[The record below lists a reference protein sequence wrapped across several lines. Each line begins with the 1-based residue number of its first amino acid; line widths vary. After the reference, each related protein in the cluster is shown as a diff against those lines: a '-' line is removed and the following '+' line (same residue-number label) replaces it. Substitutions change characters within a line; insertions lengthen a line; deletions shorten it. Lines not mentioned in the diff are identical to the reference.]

1 MMTLPMRDQ
10 AEPTD
15 TAAHKPDLAGR
26 RVHFIGI
33 GGCGM
38 SGLARLTK
46 HLGARCSGSDQ
57 KESATVNSLK
67 ANDIPVALE
76 QSADSL
82 PDDCDMVVISA
93 AIRDDHPELTEAVR
107 RGIQVKKYAV
117 LLGELMIGRTGVA
130 IAGTHGK
137 STTTSM
143 LSHILI
149 QTGLDP
155 SFIVGANCRQ
165 IGGGVRVGESDILVA
180 EACEYDRSFH
190 NFHPTHAAILNVE
203 ADHLDLY
210 SSLDEIVEAF
220 KIFAERVPPRKQS
233 TPGDASGVTTG
244 TPSPAQSEAKGRASS
259 GVSSNDQTAPSG
271 AGGGGTTS
279 GDGGTASGDGG
290 TTSGGTL
297 LINHEMPHRIPI
309 TAELNCAVET
319 IGFAYQAD
327 WRIGLKG
334 DQARLHHGEDDTDG
348 VMDFCLPMPGE
359 HMAYNAAVA
368 AITAHRLGASWP
380 DIAKAIE
387 GFTGLDRRM
396 QLIGCR
402 DAHGPA
408 APDTLRDQVVTIVD
422 DYAHH
427 PTEVDTTLRALR
439 HHYKPNRLICVF
451 QPHQHS
457 RTRFFMDEFAAS
469 FSSADTVIVPHIYFV
484 RDSEKE
490 RHAVTAG
497 DLVDRLRGKDV
508 DAMHLYPFAAIVK
521 QLELITRPGDLVV
534 TMGAGDVW
542 QVARDYLKNG

>member
-1 MMTLPMRDQ
+1 MMTVPLPNMAETGNTQ
-10 AEPTD
+10 A
-15 TAAHKPDLAGR
+15 AAHDLAGR

-38 SGLARLTK
+38 SGLARLAQ
-46 HLGARCSGSDQ
+46 HLGARCSGSDLND
-57 KESATVNSLK
+57 SATVEALK
-67 ANDIPVALE
+67 TAGVPVVLE
-76 QSADSL
+76 QTADSL
-82 PDDCDMVVISA
+82 PADCGLVVISA
-93 AIRDDHPELTEAVR
+93 AIRPDHPELAEAVR
-107 RGIQVKKYAV
+107 RGIKIKKYAA

-143 LSHILI
+143 LSHVLI

-165 IGGGVRVGESDILVA
+165 IGGGVRVGQSDILVA

-203 ADHLDLY
+203 ADHLDMY
-210 SSLDEIVEAF
+210 KSLDEIVEAF
-220 KIFAERVPPRKQS
+220 KVFAEKL
-233 TPGDASGVTTG
+233 PGKDA
-244 TPSPAQSEAKGRASS
+244 
-259 GVSSNDQTAPSG
+259 
-271 AGGGGTTS
+271 
-279 GDGGTASGDGG
+279 
-290 TTSGGTL
+290 GGTL
-297 LINHEMPHRIPI
+297 LINHEMPHRLAI
-309 TAELNCAVET
+309 TAELDCHVET
-319 IGFAYQAD
+319 IGFAPQAD
-327 WRIGLKG
+327 WRVGLKAG
-334 DQARLHHGEDDTDG
+334 KARLHHGDSDAGGTSGGTSGG
-348 VMDFCLPMPGE
+348 VMDFIPPMPGE

-368 AITAHRLGASWP
+368 AITAHRLGAAWP

-396 QLIGCR
+396 QWLGCKSNDGPTDR
-402 DAHGPA
+402 DTP
-408 APDTLRDQVVTIVD
+408 RDRVVTVVD
-422 DYAHH
+422 DYGHH
-427 PTEVDTTLRALR
+427 PTEIDTTLRALR
-439 HHYKPNRLICVF
+439 QHYQPKRLICVF

-457 RTRFFMDEFAAS
+457 RTRFLMDEFAVS

-497 DLVDRLRGKDV
+497 DLVDRLRGKGV
-508 DAMHLYPFAAIVK
+508 AAMHLYPFAAIVE

-542 QVARDYLKNG
+542 RVAREFLGEGDTK

>member
-1 MMTLPMRDQ
+1 MMTLPLHD
-10 AEPTD
+10 ETGKGV
-15 TAAHKPDLAGR
+15 TDLAGR
-26 RVHFIGI
+26 RVHFVGI

-38 SGLARLTK
+38 SGLARLAQ
-46 HLGARCSGSDQ
+46 HVGAKCSGSD
-57 KESATVNSLK
+57 L
-67 ANDIPVALE
+67 NDSGVVRVLRDSGIGVELE
-76 QSADSL
+76 QSAKSL
-82 PDDCDMVVISA
+82 PDDCDLVVISA
-93 AIRDDHPELTEAVR
+93 AIKDDHPELTEAVR
-107 RGIQVKKYAV
+107 RGLKIKKYAE

-155 SFIVGANCRQ
+155 SFIVGANCQQ

-190 NFHPTHAAILNVE
+190 NFHPTHATILNVE
-203 ADHLDLY
+203 ADHLDMY
-210 SSLDEIVEAF
+210 KSLDEIVEAF
-220 KIFAERVPPRKQS
+220 KVFAERVPDK
-233 TPGDASGVTTG
+233 
-244 TPSPAQSEAKGRASS
+244 K
-259 GVSSNDQTAPSG
+259 
-271 AGGGGTTS
+271 
-279 GDGGTASGDGG
+279 
-290 TTSGGTL
+290 SGGSL
-297 LINHEMPHRIPI
+297 LINHEMPHRLAI
-309 TAELNCAVET
+309 TAELNCIVET

-334 DQARLHHGEDDTDG
+334 DQARLHHGDDDTGG
-348 VMDFCLPMPGE
+348 VMDWTPPMPGE

-368 AITAHRLGASWP
+368 AITAHRLGATWP

-387 GFTGLDRRM
+387 SFEGLDRRM
-396 QLIGCR
+396 QLMGYR
-402 DAHGPA
+402 HADGSKADGSHPA
-408 APDTLRDQVVTIVD
+408 DVITVVD
-422 DYAHH
+422 DYGHH

-439 HHYKPNRLICVF
+439 HHYQPKRLICVF

-490 RHAVTAG
+490 RHAVTAS

-508 DAMHLYPFAAIVK
+508 QAMHLYPFAAIVE
-521 QLELITRPGDLVV
+521 QLKAITRPGDLVV
-534 TMGAGDVW
+534 TMGAGNVW
-542 QVARDYLKNG
+542 EVARDFLGEDPHQEPRTS

>member
-1 MMTLPMRDQ
+1 MAGTENTQ
-10 AEPTD
+10 SV
-15 TAAHKPDLAGR
+15 AHDLAGR

-38 SGLARLTK
+38 SGLARLAQ
-46 HLGARCSGSDQ
+46 HLGANCSGSDLND
-57 KESATVNSLK
+57 SATVKTLQ
-67 ANDIPVALE
+67 AAGVPVIHE
-76 QSADSL
+76 QTAESL
-82 PDDCDMVVISA
+82 PADCDLVVISA
-93 AIRDDHPELTEAVR
+93 AIKPDHPELAEAVR
-107 RGIQVKKYAV
+107 RGIKVKKYAA

-165 IGGGVRVGESDILVA
+165 IGGGVRVGQSDILIA

-190 NFHPTHAAILNVE
+190 NFHPTHATILNVE
-203 ADHLDLY
+203 ADHLDMY

-220 KIFAERVPPRKQS
+220 KVFAERI
-233 TPGDASGVTTG
+233 PGKDERGS
-244 TPSPAQSEAKGRASS
+244 
-259 GVSSNDQTAPSG
+259 
-271 AGGGGTTS
+271 
-279 GDGGTASGDGG
+279 
-290 TTSGGTL
+290 L
-297 LINHEMPHRIPI
+297 LINHEMPHRIKI
-309 TAELNCAVET
+309 TAALNCKIET
-319 IGFAYQAD
+319 IGFAPQAD
-327 WRIGLKG
+327 WRVGVKG
-334 DQARLHHGEDDTDG
+334 NQARLHHGESDAKG
-348 VMDFCLPMPGE
+348 VMDWTSPMPGE

-368 AITAHRLGASWP
+368 AITAHRLGAQWP

-387 GFTGLDRRM
+387 SFTGLDRRM
-396 QLIGCR
+396 QWMGAKSP
-402 DAHGPA
+402 DGPA
-408 APDTLRDQVVTIVD
+408 DKSTPRDKVVTVVD
-422 DYAHH
+422 DYGHH

-439 HHYKPNRLICVF
+439 QHYNPKRLICVF

-457 RTRFFMDEFAAS
+457 RTRFLMDEFAVS
-469 FSSADTVIVPHIYFV
+469 FSSADHVIVPHIYFV

-497 DLVDRLRGKDV
+497 DLVDRLRNKDV
-508 DAMHLYPFAAIVK
+508 AAMHLYPFAAIVE

-542 QVARDYLKNG
+542 QVARDYLNAD